1 MKGIVPTPCLNRR
14 ATETIR
20 CRPSRADDQPSALVG
35 LPVRGAMAP
44 PLAPCYHVMHR
55 PRRLCRSLD
64 LRGRPEGGRPGASR
78 RSCHDGLAIDP
89 RCSKGRR
96 GSAHRAR
103 CGAVPPY
110 RRTARTANRHFLRGI
125 LPAVALVVAA
135 ALVAGSELS
144 LAALSCLGFPGVLL
158 VTRLIELVALW
169 IAPDGRPQLSAQ
181 TSEAAGAGAPH
192 RSR

>member
-1 MKGIVPTPCLNRR
+1 MTNRQLWSGFPF
-14 ATETIR
+14 AV
-20 CRPSRADDQPSALVG
+20 QW
-35 LPVRGAMAP
+35 
-44 PLAPCYHVMHR
+44 
-55 PRRLCRSLD
+55 PRRWRRVITLCTVLVAFAGPWIYAVGQKGD
-64 LRGRPEGGRPGASR
+64 DPALLGVPVMMVWLLILGAAKGGAAALIA
-78 RSCHDGLAIDP
+78 HDAELY
-89 RCSKGRR
+89 
-96 GSAHRAR
+96 HRA
-103 CGAVPPY
+103 
-110 RRTARTANRHFLRGI
+110 ARTADRLFLRGI

-144 LAALSCLGFPGVLL
+144 LAALSYLGFPGVLL